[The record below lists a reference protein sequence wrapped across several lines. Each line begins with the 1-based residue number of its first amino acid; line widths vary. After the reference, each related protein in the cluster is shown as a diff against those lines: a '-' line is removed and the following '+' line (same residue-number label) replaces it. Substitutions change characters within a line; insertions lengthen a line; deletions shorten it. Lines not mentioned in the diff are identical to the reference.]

1 MSPFFYVLIGIMA
14 LYILCDIIQK
24 CSSKK
29 TVKPVEPEKP
39 TIKSK
44 MIEQY
49 GGNISCWF
57 RYGNLVFWAYAD
69 SINELNKTNELKV
82 RNTIIKNSVDKI
94 NQTLSKSVYKD
105 YKGNFNIFVPLVND
119 KNKSQIS
126 WDYRFIA
133 IDDELLGIV
142 KTSSKQLSEEINK
155 LITEKE

>member
-24 CSSKK
+24 CSNKK
-29 TVKPVEPEKP
+29 TGKPDEPEKP

-44 MIEQY
+44 MVEQY
-49 GGNISCWF
+49 GGNITCWF
-57 RYGNLVFWAYAD
+57 RYGNLVFWAYSD

-82 RNTIIKNSVDKI
+82 RNTIIKSGVDKI
-94 NQTLSKSVYKD
+94 DQTLSKSVYKD
-105 YKGNFNIFVPLVND
+105 YKGSFNIFVPVVND

-126 WDYRFIA
+126 WDYKFIA
-133 IDDELLGIV
+133 TDDELLGIV